1 MVATVAGIDGS
12 HLKFERTD
20 RSGICTSISTGMFTG
35 RRSQAH
41 DGRVEYSEWFNTED
55 DLRDSMRGTQRNI
68 GKRDYCEVKMVPCLD
83 PACDVDQKP
92 RVISTL

>member
-1 MVATVAGIDGS
+1 MHKHKHGS
-12 HLKFERTD
+12 VYRAKIA
-20 RSGICTSISTGMFTG
+20 S
-35 RRSQAH
+35 H

-68 GKRDYCEVKMVPCLD
+68 GKRYYCEVKMVPCLD
-83 PACDVDQKP
+83 PACDVDEKP